1 LDVNIGKKRGNTEM
15 KRSKKLI
22 IIAVTVAAVLAGT
35 LNGVVFA
42 QTENGDD
49 SQPETKWEVL
59 LDRVLEI
66 YEEKTGVAIDQEA
79 LKDSFIQALS
89 EMRTEALQNRLQ
101 NLVDEG
107 RITQGEA
114 DEYLEWWQAKPDT
127 PFGFGFRGLGRFR
140 CMRALHRWGEINHLP

>member
-1 LDVNIGKKRGNTEM
+1 M

-35 LNGVVFA
+35 LNGLAFA

-49 SQPETKWEVL
+49 SQPETKWGAL

-79 LKDSFIQALS
+79 LKDSFVQARS
-89 EMRTEALQNRLQ
+89 EMRDEALEQRLDK
-101 NLVDEG
+101 LVDEG
-107 RITQGEA
+107 KISQDIA
-114 DEYLEWWQAKPDT
+114 NQLNEWWQSRPDIPLLR
-127 PFGFGFRGLGRFR
+127 PFRHFGGPCRPLGPGGPGNPADMF
-140 CMRALHRWGEINHLP
+140 PTQ